1 MIHSV
6 KDLSPDQKLAIESL
20 LGRPISE
27 GEQVSVRTV
36 PASPEWL
43 MSIQQDPRKN
53 GTDKLTMEEIDAE
66 IAAARR
72 ERDQRSRT
80 MIRVVIDTNILVSAL
95 LTSGGLPEAVID
107 LAVSARCSGSPRR
120 FWPNRK
126 KSETS
131 PARNPFCQPLTQSPY
146 STPLILRGARMFFD
160 SNFLR

>member
-36 PASPEWL
+36 PVSPEWL
-43 MSIQQDPRKN
+43 TSIQQDAMKK

-72 ERDQRSRT
+72 ERGQRP
-80 MIRVVIDTNILVSAL
+80 
-95 LTSGGLPEAVID
+95 G
-107 LAVSARCSGSPRR
+107 
-120 FWPNRK
+120 
-126 KSETS
+126 
-131 PARNPFCQPLTQSPY
+131 Q
-146 STPLILRGARMFFD
+146 
-160 SNFLR
+160 

>member
-27 GEQVSVRTV
+27 DEQVSVRTL

-43 MSIQQDPRKN
+43 MSIQQDARKK

-72 ERDQRSRT
+72 ERGQHP
-80 MIRVVIDTNILVSAL
+80 
-95 LTSGGLPEAVID
+95 G
-107 LAVSARCSGSPRR
+107 
-120 FWPNRK
+120 
-126 KSETS
+126 
-131 PARNPFCQPLTQSPY
+131 Q
-146 STPLILRGARMFFD
+146 
-160 SNFLR
+160 

>member
-43 MSIQQDPRKN
+43 MSIQQDSKKN

-66 IAAARR
+66 IAAARL
-72 ERDQRSRT
+72 ER
-80 MIRVVIDTNILVSAL
+80 
-95 LTSGGLPEAVID
+95 G
-107 LAVSARCSGSPRR
+107 PR
-120 FWPNRK
+120 PG
-126 KSETS
+126 
-131 PARNPFCQPLTQSPY
+131 Q
-146 STPLILRGARMFFD
+146 
-160 SNFLR
+160 

>member
-43 MSIQQDPRKN
+43 TSIQQDSRKK
-53 GTDKLTMEEIDAE
+53 GTDKLTIEEIDAE

-72 ERDQRSRT
+72 KRDQRP
-80 MIRVVIDTNILVSAL
+80 
-95 LTSGGLPEAVID
+95 G
-107 LAVSARCSGSPRR
+107 
-120 FWPNRK
+120 
-126 KSETS
+126 
-131 PARNPFCQPLTQSPY
+131 Q
-146 STPLILRGARMFFD
+146 
-160 SNFLR
+160 

>member
-43 MSIQQDPRKN
+43 MSIQQDSKKN

-72 ERDQRSRT
+72 ERGPHPGQ
-80 MIRVVIDTNILVSAL
+80 
-95 LTSGGLPEAVID
+95 
-107 LAVSARCSGSPRR
+107 
-120 FWPNRK
+120 
-126 KSETS
+126 
-131 PARNPFCQPLTQSPY
+131 
-146 STPLILRGARMFFD
+146 
-160 SNFLR
+160 

>member
-27 GEQVSVRTV
+27 GEQVSVRAL

-43 MSIQQDPRKN
+43 MSIQQDARKK

-72 ERDQRSRT
+72 ELGQRP
-80 MIRVVIDTNILVSAL
+80 
-95 LTSGGLPEAVID
+95 G
-107 LAVSARCSGSPRR
+107 
-120 FWPNRK
+120 
-126 KSETS
+126 
-131 PARNPFCQPLTQSPY
+131 Q
-146 STPLILRGARMFFD
+146 
-160 SNFLR
+160 

>member
-43 MSIQQDPRKN
+43 MSIQQDSKKN
-53 GTDKLTMEEIDAE
+53 STDKLTMEEIDAE

-72 ERDQRSRT
+72 ER
-80 MIRVVIDTNILVSAL
+80 
-95 LTSGGLPEAVID
+95 G
-107 LAVSARCSGSPRR
+107 PR
-120 FWPNRK
+120 PG
-126 KSETS
+126 
-131 PARNPFCQPLTQSPY
+131 Q
-146 STPLILRGARMFFD
+146 
-160 SNFLR
+160 